1 MDSIIKHYKQLNT
14 FNKIIQPS
22 GGMLITDLTDN
33 FLSSLIATDYTE
45 ANNTIFIILP
55 NLAKAQ
61 LYYDMLSTILE
72 PEDVLFYPSDEP
84 LTSLLSLSSKTFK
97 IERIFTIGELVEGN
111 KKVVVLNQAAIQN
124 KVLNK
129 TNWLKAIL
137 NLKIG
142 ENYDLHELAER
153 LVTYGYDRQYQ
164 VLKTGE
170 FSIRGSIFDIY
181 PIGAEK
187 PFRIDF
193 FDTEIET
200 IKLFDPETQVSIGRT
215 ETVKVLPMNELFY
228 SDKQKD
234 EVVIKIEQYLDHNPL
249 SESEKDKTND
259 DLDKLYNR
267 EDLENL
273 KQYIPFFNE
282 TENCLFDFV
291 SNRKIYFVD
300 IDKMRIN
307 EQRVQEDLTSYV
319 STEKTALYAG
329 IPFLIDLDDLLKYDH
344 HEAKMI
350 GTEMDKNPFRV
361 YAREVI
367 SYQGNDHTFIKELKT
382 TSEMTVVG
390 FIQESRFLKFRTSLE
405 LEEIPFEINPKTI
418 KPHQINIFYPSN
430 LLSFTLYH
438 SNITFMNESDI
449 YDFKTHKRKI
459 RYKSVLS
466 ETVKIGHINDLET
479 GDYVVHYDYGI
490 GEYKG
495 IKTMELSGYKR
506 DYIHIGYYGTDYL
519 YIPVDQIDKILK
531 YSSKEG
537 HVPSL
542 TKLGTNQWS
551 NTKKRIK
558 KKLNDL
564 SDRLLQLYAER
575 EESKGFKFLPNEK
588 MHEDFAKDFEYVE
601 TPDQVKAIEAVT
613 KDMESEKPMDRLIC
627 GDVGYGKTEVAMRAA
642 FKAVFSGK
650 QVAYL
655 VPTTVLARQHYNA
668 FKKRFDS
675 YGITVEILS
684 RFVSTKDQ
692 TALVKKIKQG
702 LVDIVIGTHRL
713 LSKDIVFKDL
723 GLLVIDEEQR
733 FGVEHKEKIKEMKT
747 NIDCLSLSAT
757 PIPRT
762 LQMSLVGIKDLSMIE
777 TPPLNRYPIQTYIL
791 ERHPS
796 IVKEAIEREIA
807 RGGQVYY
814 LYNKV
819 YDIDL
824 ISLKIKELV
833 PEAKVAFAHGKLNRD
848 ELQDVISDFIDK
860 RFDVLVSTTII
871 ETGIDIPNTN
881 TLIIHDADKFGLSQ
895 LYQIRGR
902 VGRSDKIA
910 YAYMMYDRKKVLS
923 DDATKRLKT
932 IKDFQELGSGFKI
945 AMRDL
950 SIRGA
955 GDLLGEE
962 QSGFIDSVGLEVYL
976 KMLEEV
982 IEEKRGIKKPVEAE
996 EDPTILSERHID
1008 QSYISNDEVRLEIHK
1023 RISTINN
1030 LNDANNLVIE
1040 LEDRFGRVT
1049 DELKEYMYEKLFRK
1063 LSSQLGVEKTLKS
1076 KIDLTIILSIDASKQ
1091 VNGEKL
1097 FMAIEK
1103 TDNKIKLSYL
1113 HERVHI
1119 TLVFDGTKK
1128 HYLIQMIEYL
1138 SLVLED

>member
-1 MDSIIKHYKQLNT
+1 MDTIIKHFKQLNT
-14 FNKIIQPS
+14 FKKIIQKQS
-22 GGMLITDLTDN
+22 GLLITDLTEN
-33 FLSSLIATDYTE
+33 FLASLIATDFDE
-45 ANNTIFIILP
+45 KDNTIFLVLP

-61 LYYDMLSTILE
+61 LLYDTLSTILE
-72 PEDVLFYPSDEP
+72 PENVLFYPSDEP
-84 LTSLLSLSSKTFK
+84 LTSLLSMSSKTFK
-97 IERIFTIGELVEGN
+97 IERIYTIGELVEGK
-111 KKVVVLNQAAIQN
+111 KKVVVLNQGAIQN

-129 TNWLKAIL
+129 AMWQEAIL
-137 NLKIG
+137 TFKVGDNF
-142 ENYDLHELAER
+142 DLRDLAER

-170 FSIRGSIFDIY
+170 FSIRGSILDIY
-181 PIGAEK
+181 PIGSEK

-193 FDTEIET
+193 FDTEIES
-200 IKLFDPETQVSIGRT
+200 IKLFEPETQVSIGRA
-215 ETVKVLPMNELFY
+215 ETVKALPINELFY
-228 SDKQKD
+228 NDQQKD
-234 EVVIKIEQYLDHNPL
+234 EVVHKIEQFIEHGNL
-249 SESEKDKTND
+249 SILEKDKTND
-259 DLDKLYNR
+259 DLDKIYNR

-282 TENCLFDFV
+282 TKNCLFDFV
-291 SNRKIYFVD
+291 NQKKIYFVD
-300 IDKMRIN
+300 VDKMRLN
-307 EQRVQEDLTSYV
+307 EKRVHEDLESYV
-319 STEKTALYAG
+319 STEKIPLYAG
-329 IPFLIDLDDLLKYDH
+329 IPFLHDLEDVLKYNH
-344 HEAKMI
+344 HEVKMI
-350 GTEMDKNPFRV
+350 GYETDKDPFRV

-382 TSEMTVVG
+382 TEEIIVVG
-390 FIQESRFLKFRTSLE
+390 FIQESRFLKFKTSLE
-405 LEEIPFEINPKTI
+405 VEDIAYEINPKAI
-418 KPHQINIFYPSN
+418 KKDQINIFYPSN

-438 SNITFMNESDI
+438 SNMTVINESDI
-449 YDFKTHKRKI
+449 YDFKTYKRKI

-466 ETVKIGHINDLET
+466 ETVKIGSVNELST

-531 YSSKEG
+531 YASKEG
-537 HVPSL
+537 HVPTL
-542 TKLGTNQWS
+542 TKLGTNQWA

-564 SDRLLQLYAER
+564 SDRLLALYAER
-575 EESKGFKFLPNEK
+575 EQAKGFQFLPNEK
-588 MHEDFAKDFEYVE
+588 MHEDFARDFEYVE
-601 TPDQVKAIEAVT
+601 TVDQQKAIDAVT

-642 FKAVFSGK
+642 FKAVYSGK

-668 FKKRFDS
+668 FKKRFDP
-675 YGITVEILS
+675 YGVTVEILS

-692 TALVKKIKQG
+692 TALIKKVNQG

-713 LSKDIVFKDL
+713 LSKDIKFKDL

-733 FGVEHKEKIKEMKT
+733 FGVEHKEKIKEMRS

-814 LYNKV
+814 LYNRV

-824 ISLKIKELV
+824 MARKIQELV
-833 PEAKVAFAHGKLNRD
+833 PEARITYAHGKLSRD
-848 ELQDVISDFIDK
+848 ELQDVISDFVDK

-910 YAYMMYDRKKVLS
+910 YAYMMYERKKVLS

-955 GDLLGEE
+955 GDILGEE

-982 IEEKRGIKKPVEAE
+982 IDEKRGIKKPTEMP
-996 EDPTILSERHID
+996 EDPTVLSQRHID
-1008 QSYISNDEVRLEIHK
+1008 QDYISNDEVRLEIHK
-1023 RISTINN
+1023 RISSINN
-1030 LNDANNLVIE
+1030 LSDANNLVIE
-1040 LEDRFGRVT
+1040 LEDRFGHVT

-1063 LSSQLGVEKTLKS
+1063 LASHLGVEKTIKS
-1076 KIDLTIILSIDASKQ
+1076 KIDLTIVLSIEASKQ
-1091 VNGEKL
+1091 ISGEKL
-1097 FMAIEK
+1097 FMATHQ
-1103 TDNKIKLSYL
+1103 TDHKIKLSYL
-1113 HERVHI
+1113 HDRVHI
-1119 TLVFDGTKK
+1119 ALVFDGTKK

-1138 SLVLED
+1138 SLILDV